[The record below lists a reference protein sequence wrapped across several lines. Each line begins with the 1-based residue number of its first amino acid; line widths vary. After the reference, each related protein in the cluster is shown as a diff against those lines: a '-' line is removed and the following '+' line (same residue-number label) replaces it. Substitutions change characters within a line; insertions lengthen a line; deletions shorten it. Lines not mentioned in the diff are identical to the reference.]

1 MNKKAALVM
10 TTINVPVL
18 LEDYAANFE
27 KFGHAKDVF
36 IIVIPDLKTPPAAK
50 DFVQKI
56 AARGID
62 ADYVDMDRQESWLAQ
77 FPELKALIP
86 YNSDNRRNIGFLM
99 AAERGCDILISID
112 DDNYCTK
119 DEDFYACHAITGTTQ
134 TRPCVASKNG
144 WFNICSLLDNTH
156 QRVLYPRGYPFEWR
170 DKDAELE
177 IKSAAGFI
185 AANAGLWTYDPD
197 IDALTRLNNREV
209 KTTGMNRGSVMLAP
223 RTKSPVNSQNTA
235 LIEDAIAAYYFVL
248 MGENLD
254 GCKLDRYGDIW
265 SGYFLG
271 KCVEHMR
278 HYIGVGTPVALHRR
292 NQHDLFKDLRQEL
305 WCMIITESL
314 VKMLE
319 KMALKGT
326 TYSETYRSLSV
337 ELEKAVR
344 ETNEPYFTPEV
355 RKYFAKIASAMRV
368 WVDVFQE
375 VRQNRLNSSKRS
387 GVPIS

>member
-1 MNKKAALVM
+1 M

-18 LEDYAANFE
+18 LEAYADNFE
-27 KFGHAKDVF
+27 KFGHKDNVF
-36 IIVIPDLKTPPAAK
+36 MIVIPDLKTPPAAK
-50 DFVQKI
+50 ECVQKI
-56 AARGID
+56 AQRGFD
-62 ADYVDMDRQESWLAQ
+62 ADYVHMDRQESWLAR

-112 DDNYCTK
+112 DDNYCTPG
-119 DEDFYACHAITGTTQ
+119 EDFYACHAITGTTQ
-134 TRPCVASKNG
+134 TRPCVTSKSG

-177 IKSAAGFI
+177 IKPATGFI
-185 AANAGLWTYDPD
+185 AANAGLWTHDPD
-197 IDALTRLNNREV
+197 IDAVTRLNNEHV
-209 KTTGMNRGSVMLAP
+209 KMTRMNRDSIMLAP

-235 LIEDAIAAYYFVL
+235 LIADAIAAYYFVL

-278 HYIGVGTPVALHRR
+278 HYIGVGTPVAFHKR
-292 NQHDLFKDLRQEL
+292 NQHDFFKDLRQEL

-319 KMALKGT
+319 KIELKGT
-326 TYSETYRSLSV
+326 TYADSYRSLSF
-337 ELEKAVR
+337 ELEKAVQ
-344 ETNEPYFTPEV
+344 ETDESCFTPEV
-355 RKYFAKIASAMRV
+355 RQYFVKITKAMRV